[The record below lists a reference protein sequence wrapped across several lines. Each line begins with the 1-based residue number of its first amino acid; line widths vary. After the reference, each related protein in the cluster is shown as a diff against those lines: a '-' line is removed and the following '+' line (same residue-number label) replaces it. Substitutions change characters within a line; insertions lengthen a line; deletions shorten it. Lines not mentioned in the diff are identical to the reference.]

1 MKTYEQKKY
10 KRKQTLSQYL
20 YNRIREYQNTP
31 EVRRNKAMSWPDG
44 FYFRSEDIEFWIQ
57 QYKIKEGRSEWSETY
72 KRNFWVEDEVQMAPS
87 SADIV

>member
-20 YNRIREYQNTP
+20 YNRIRKYQNDL
-31 EVRRNKAMSWPDG
+31 EVRRTISKSWPDG

-57 QYKIKEGRSEWSETY
+57 QYKIKEGHSEWSE
-72 KRNFWVEDEVQMAPS
+72 KWQKNMWIEDET
-87 SADIV
+87 

>member
-57 QYKIKEGRSEWSETY
+57 QYKIKEGHLEWSERWQ
-72 KRNFWVEDEVQMAPS
+72 KNMWIEDE
-87 SADIV
+87 D